1 MNSDPAV
8 PRIIMRFDA
17 LEGLERAIESDLAS
31 GRAFV
36 SGSFEV
42 RQRQRC
48 VLVLIHP
55 EGEEA
60 LEFAA
65 EAVYVKAEEPGA
77 GVGLVLADFDEV
89 MAERLRGFA
98 AAAKEGAKKTS
109 GDAPG
114 DLFNRVRHFTVAE
127 QMQCARGGEF
137 QERVA
142 LESVYGKAV
151 WELLLRNR
159 RITAPEILR
168 IARTPRLPRHLVETI
183 TGNAAW
189 LAVSALRRALLMN
202 PRVTGAALDKVLRAT
217 PRAELTVISKQ
228 SVYPM
233 AVRQAIKK
241 LQGR

>member
-1 MNSDPAV
+1 
-8 PRIIMRFDA
+8 MRFDD
-17 LEGLERAIESDLAS
+17 LEGLEREIESDLES

-36 SGSFEV
+36 SGSFELQ
-42 RQRQRC
+42 QRQRC

-55 EGEEA
+55 EGEES

-65 EAVYVKAEEPGA
+65 EAVYVKVEEPGA
-77 GVGLVLADFDEV
+77 GVGLVLVPFDET
-89 MAERLRGFA
+89 MAERLRSFA
-98 AAAKEGAKKTS
+98 AAAKEEAKKTS
-109 GDAPG
+109 GDGPG
-114 DLFNRVRHFTVAE
+114 DLFKRVRLFTVAE
-127 QMQCARGGEF
+127 QMRSAREGEF

-168 IARTPRLPRHLVETI
+168 ISRTPRLPRHLVETI

-202 PRVTGAALDKVLRAT
+202 PQVTGASLDKVLRAT

>member
-8 PRIIMRFDA
+8 PRIIMRFDD
-17 LEGLERAIESDLAS
+17 LEGLEREIESDLES

-36 SGSFEV
+36 SGSFDV
-42 RQRQRC
+42 QQRQRC

-55 EGEEA
+55 EGEAA

-65 EAVYVKAEEPGA
+65 EAVYVKVEEPGA
-77 GVGLVLADFDEV
+77 GVGLALVPFDEA

-98 AAAKEGAKKTS
+98 AAAKEEAKKTS
-109 GDAPG
+109 GDGPG
-114 DLFNRVRHFTVAE
+114 DLFKRVRLFTVAE
-127 QMQCARGGEF
+127 QMRSAREGEF

-202 PRVTGAALDKVLRAT
+202 PQVTGASLDKVLRAT